1 MIQAFEQIL
10 QGVLDRLQNQATT
23 VLPALLAALIIMVLS
38 LVVAVLTRALLYRIF
53 KGLALDRFL
62 RRTGVAYAIDRAG
75 RFRATRIVAETAY
88 FGVLLT
94 GFLTG
99 LSAFN
104 NQVTDQLIQGFV
116 LLLPR
121 LLVAAV
127 IIVAAVWASHYFGR
141 SLLVWAVNEGLP
153 GPRRLAAI
161 CRVVIVFVAIVV
173 AADQLDFAPRVFLA
187 AFIILAGGVAIIVS
201 IALGTVA
208 AGELRR
214 LIAGQRERNEPERE
228 RSLWNQ
234 L

>member
-1 MIQAFEQIL
+1 MIKAFEQIL

-23 VLPALLAALIIMVLS
+23 VLPAFLAAIIIVTMS
-38 LVVAVLTRALLYRIF
+38 FLVALLVRALLYRIF
-53 KGLALDRFL
+53 KGLAIDRFL
-62 RRTGVAYAIDRAG
+62 RRSGVAYAIDRSG
-75 RFRATRIVAETAY
+75 RLRATRLVAETAY
-88 FGVLLT
+88 FAILLT

-104 NQVTDQLIQGFV
+104 SQVGDQLIQGFV

-121 LLVAAV
+121 LAVAAL
-127 IIVAAVWASHYFGR
+127 IIVTGVWASQYFGR

-153 GPRRLAAI
+153 GPRRMAAI
-161 CRVVIVFVAIVV
+161 CRVMVVFVSVVV
-173 AADQLDFAPRVFLA
+173 AADQLDFAPRVFLS
-187 AFIILAGGVAIIVS
+187 AFVILVGGVAIIVS

-214 LIAGQRERNEPERE
+214 LISDQREKGEPAGK
-228 RSLWNQ
+228 SLWNQ